1 MWSTAFHCN
10 FSGFGRHRLAF
21 LLPFP
26 RLNDVLA
33 HSLRSLGTVQF
44 LVQPTSITYRF
55 PITMEKRLIRWIF
68 HHLLSAAVFFFFFLI
83 LKYCKG
89 ISYFLSR
96 HVHFLPI
103 PSPQGGFVSFTICT
117 SWIRP
122 QSSSSVD
129 GSSLFWFC
137 YDFWWGNF
145 AQRIS
150 VLLMNIWR
158 WYHFITVK

>member
-1 MWSTAFHCN
+1 MLICGLLLFIVIFRALADTDWPSCFRFRVWTTSLRIAWGRWAPCN
-10 FSGFGRHRLAF
+10 FWYNPQALHTGFP
-21 LLPFP
+21 LLWRKENPVNIP
-26 RLNDVLA
+26 
-33 HSLRSLGTVQF
+33 SLTVCCC
-44 LVQPTSITYRF
+44 
-55 PITMEKRLIRWIF
+55 
-68 HHLLSAAVFFFFFLI
+68 FFFLI